1 MLEFKKSVL
10 DLRGISKY
18 YGDFAAI
25 DDVSLTVEPGRF
37 LTLLG
42 PSGSGKT
49 TLLMAIAGFVHPTR
63 GEIML
68 DGKAITGLP
77 AEKRNFGMVFQGY
90 ALFPHMTV
98 AENVG
103 FPLKVRGIA
112 KDESAALVADA
123 LDLVQ
128 LGHQSTKKP
137 NELSGGQQ
145 QRVALA
151 RAMVFKPALM
161 LLDEPLSALDRK
173 LRADLQWE
181 LKSLHDRVGMTFIY
195 VTHDQDEALS
205 MSDEIVVL
213 RDGRIVQQD
222 DPHSLYDRPR
232 TRFVANFMGGSNFI
246 HGKVIATT
254 GHVFRYAVQD
264 QTFEQVDVSLGAPV
278 KRGQDILVALA
289 PEKISLL
296 AEPLQDVPNVLEGR
310 IGGVSY
316 FGNSYHILVET
327 EALGTMQVKSPTW
340 LSQVEPEVGRPV
352 WLNWSPAATFPVLDD

>member
-1 MLEFKKSVL
+1 MLKSKKPVL
-10 DLRGISKY
+10 DLKGISKY

-25 DDVSLTVEPGRF
+25 DDVSLTVAPGKF

-49 TLLMAIAGFVHPTR
+49 TLLMAIAGFVQPTR

-103 FPLKVRGIA
+103 FPLKVRGLA

-123 LDLVQ
+123 LNLVQ
-128 LGHQSTKKP
+128 LGHQASKKP

-213 RDGRIVQQD
+213 RDGKIIQQD

-246 HGKVIATT
+246 QGKVSATS
-254 GHVFRYAVQD
+254 GDGFRYAVQD
-264 QTFEQVDVSLGAPV
+264 QTFEQVNVDSDVLV
-278 KRGQDILVALA
+278 KKDQDILISLA

-296 AEPLQDVPNVLEGR
+296 AEPLHNNANVLEGR

-316 FGNSYHILVET
+316 FGNSYHIQVET
-327 EALGTMQVKSPTW
+327 ETLGTVQVKSPAW
-340 LSQVEPEVGRPV
+340 LSQVEPEMGSLV
-352 WLNWSPAATFPVLDD
+352 WLNWSPSATFPVLDD